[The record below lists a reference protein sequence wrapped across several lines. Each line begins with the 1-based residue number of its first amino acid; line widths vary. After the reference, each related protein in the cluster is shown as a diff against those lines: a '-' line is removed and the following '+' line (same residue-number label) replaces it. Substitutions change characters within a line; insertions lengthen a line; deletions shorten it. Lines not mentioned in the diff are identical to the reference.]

1 MRLPAARLLALVL
14 VPAPLVAMASDY
26 LGTLKVPRV
35 GLPASGGFYSFASL
49 PPPSSLSGAP
59 AAEQPLRLKLGYQY
73 SRYFSVEGELND
85 AGRPPLNLFAAAD
98 NFASPFHSSGF
109 GVDTVATLP
118 VWRFSFYG
126 KMGAYHGEPGS
137 PFAGYSTSLLADAT
151 PRTHWRYG
159 LGVRYD
165 FTSALGI
172 RAQVERY
179 SPLGTPLATETDG
192 DLFSIGLSWRF

>member
-1 MRLPAARLLALVL
+1 MRPTARLIAVL
-14 VPAPLVAMASDY
+14 LSASPVVAAAGDY
-26 LGTLKVPRV
+26 LGMLKVPQSP
-35 GLPASGGFYSFASL
+35 LIPGGMFYSFASL
-49 PPPSSLSGAP
+49 PPPSLSGAP
-59 AAEQPLRLKLGYQY
+59 AAEQPLRLKLGYRY
-73 SRYFSVEGELND
+73 SRFFSVEGELND
-85 AGRPPLNLFAAAD
+85 AARTPPSLFGNPEA
-98 NFASPFHSSGF
+98 FVSPFHSSGF

-137 PFAGYSTSLLADAT
+137 PFGAYSTSLLADST
-151 PRTHWRYG
+151 PRTRWRYG

-165 FTSALGI
+165 FTSSLGI

-179 SPLGTPLATETDG
+179 SPLGAPLANETDG